1 MKLTIFAATG
11 GVGRHVL
18 EQAVAAGHDVT
29 AVVRDPKKLS
39 AKARAITADL
49 TTADPD
55 PLAPAVEGA
64 DAVLSCLGPRSKAE
78 VGVVSQA
85 TRTIVAAMRATGVRR
100 LVVISAAPIGTV
112 PSPGRPKPPK
122 YDPGDGFFIR
132 NLGSPLVKA
141 IFRTQYADLAM
152 MEDILRDSG
161 LDWTALRPPR
171 LTNKPGIGAYRTA
184 RGQNLR
190 GGRTISRA
198 DVAHCMLRV
207 IDQPDTIGHPIG
219 IAAIP

>member
-1 MKLTIFAATG
+1 
-11 GVGRHVL
+11 
-18 EQAVAAGHDVT
+18 
-29 AVVRDPKKLS
+29 
-39 AKARAITADL
+39 
-49 TTADPD
+49 
-55 PLAPAVEGA
+55 
-64 DAVLSCLGPRSKAE
+64 
-78 VGVVSQA
+78 VSQA